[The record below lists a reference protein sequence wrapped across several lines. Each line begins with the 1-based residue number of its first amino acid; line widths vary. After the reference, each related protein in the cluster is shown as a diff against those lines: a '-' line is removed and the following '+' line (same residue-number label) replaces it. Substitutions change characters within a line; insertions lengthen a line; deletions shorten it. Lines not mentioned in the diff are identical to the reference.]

1 MAVTAVIQHH
11 VTDYGV
17 WRKTYD
23 GFADAQQAGGVTR
36 QSVFRSTDDPNTV
49 LITHG
54 FATTADAEKFLASP
68 ELRDGMQQGG
78 VQGKP
83 RVEIYQDA

>member
-1 MAVTAVIQHH
+1 
-11 VTDYGV
+11 
-17 WRKTYD
+17 
-23 GFADAQQAGGVTR
+23 
-36 QSVFRSTDDPNTV
+36 V
-49 LITHG
+49 LITHS
-54 FATTADAEKFLASP
+54 FATAADAEKFLASP